1 MFSVFS
7 FMIVSFSKDLIF
19 ENNVSSSGHDQTT
32 FYNSSNY
39 IIFPGT
45 KLQIE
50 TSAFTHPENP
60 DIIVASAITDYY
72 SGGYTTGFYIS
83 TNRGQNWSGSDNI
96 KNASG
101 AIITTVGDPGIVIN
115 RNGFFVM
122 NYIAPSP
129 TAGYDLKVGVSY
141 STNNGSNW
149 SSAIYIPGVDTAD
162 KPVIAV
168 DNIPGSP
175 YSGNIYSAYDELY
188 NFGEETKGIYF
199 SYSTN
204 NGLSWDSS
212 KKITNVDPDFKNRL
226 IGNISVGL
234 NGDVFVFWHSRR
246 SYMGLAKSTN
256 GGADWV
262 FNKDTAIATNRAK
275 ITQEYENV
283 YLQSV
288 PSMGID
294 ISGGVRNGWMYAVG
308 IEKSLDSIDL
318 VLHRSTDGGE
328 TWNYSKRVNS
338 DSTGYVKLQ
347 FMPALN
353 IDKYGGINVMYYDAR
368 NSNSNDSFEVYLSR
382 STDGGLSFND
392 MKISDH
398 KIKFSEP
405 AVPFY
410 GIDGYI
416 GAYTGL
422 TSGNS
427 NITPVWFD
435 NSSGNYKAYTSLI
448 QLLPLFNIKVFPE
461 GFYDITTGNTNMK
474 DSVKVYLRQTNSPYA
489 VIDSSKGVFDSV
501 TFNAEMYFDSELNDG
516 NYYLDIRHRNS
527 LQTWSAV
534 SVNYNFGT
542 PVNYN
547 FTNSQYSAF
556 GNNLKPAGIK
566 WGIYSGDVNQ
576 DGVIDLDDMVE
587 TYNASNAFSNG
598 YVIQDCNGDSVAD
611 LSDVLI
617 IFNNAQLFVSVIAP

>member
-1 MFSVFS
+1 MKKILMFSVFS

-234 NGDVFVFWHSRR
+234 NGDVFVF
-246 SYMGLAKSTN
+246 
-256 GGADWV
+256 
-262 FNKDTAIATNRAK
+262 
-275 ITQEYENV
+275 
-283 YLQSV
+283 
-288 PSMGID
+288 
-294 ISGGVRNGWMYAVG
+294 
-308 IEKSLDSIDL
+308 
-318 VLHRSTDGGE
+318 
-328 TWNYSKRVNS
+328 
-338 DSTGYVKLQ
+338 
-347 FMPALN
+347 
-353 IDKYGGINVMYYDAR
+353 
-368 NSNSNDSFEVYLSR
+368 
-382 STDGGLSFND
+382 
-392 MKISDH
+392 
-398 KIKFSEP
+398 
-405 AVPFY
+405 
-410 GIDGYI
+410 
-416 GAYTGL
+416 
-422 TSGNS
+422 
-427 NITPVWFD
+427 
-435 NSSGNYKAYTSLI
+435 
-448 QLLPLFNIKVFPE
+448 
-461 GFYDITTGNTNMK
+461 
-474 DSVKVYLRQTNSPYA
+474 
-489 VIDSSKGVFDSV
+489 
-501 TFNAEMYFDSELNDG
+501 
-516 NYYLDIRHRNS
+516 
-527 LQTWSAV
+527 
-534 SVNYNFGT
+534 
-542 PVNYN
+542 
-547 FTNSQYSAF
+547 
-556 GNNLKPAGIK
+556 
-566 WGIYSGDVNQ
+566 
-576 DGVIDLDDMVE
+576 
-587 TYNASNAFSNG
+587 
-598 YVIQDCNGDSVAD
+598 
-611 LSDVLI
+611 
-617 IFNNAQLFVSVIAP
+617 